1 MPLTIADV
9 RAFAVTLLFAAGWLE
24 AGWQKISVGPFE
36 IYTDQDIKAAKQLLG
51 TLEQLRHQVET
62 LTGVQDP
69 KPLWPIRLLIA
80 KGQAPSALQLTTAF
94 QHMIVPSASISR
106 EQKKTLA
113 VALLHPNSGPLE
125 PGLEAALLSILGGLE
140 SSGARVTL
148 GALPPAAEQTPD
160 WVLLNYLVTTEQY
173 RGRLRVF
180 LGNLMRGADKASA
193 LRNGF
198 EEDET
203 ALRKSASAERPRFA
217 EVTFAAKPIL
227 PERDYRAR
235 DIEDAEAR
243 LELAIARLDRNGCAV
258 SKELAALECMAAAST
273 NEEAALAAIA
283 VGSRN
288 ARMHYLAGVLQLERL
303 EHQRQLFTAI
313 QLKPLYPEAALA
325 FASKENDSMKAFKA
339 LKDASPAAQR
349 DPAFLAKLATVAE
362 AAGQFADAAKA
373 WANAERA
380 THDPAARERMAQ
392 SRLRSVDQR
401 LEAEALA
408 RREAEEARLRD
419 IERVRQESLA
429 RVRAAEAKARA
440 GMKPLADDERVE
452 QWWDGEQVNAYFIGT
467 LTRIECLGRGKAR
480 FTLVGE
486 NETRQFDVD
495 DPAKI
500 VVMGAGAEELQF
512 RCGVQGAPRKVRA
525 GYVSPNVETLVEKPA
540 AQPDPNFR
548 LAPEPEGQLKK
559 RPSESDA
566 PTPPAPKPAA
576 KSRTVEKRPAKPSVT
591 AGKILTLEVQKQ

>member
-1 MPLTIADV
+1 M
-9 RAFAVTLLFAAGWLE
+9 RALAVISLLASGLLQ
-24 AGWQKISVGPFE
+24 AGWQKINAGPFE

-51 TLEQLRHQVET
+51 TLEQLRYQVET

-69 KPLWPIRLLIA
+69 KPLWPIRVLVA
-80 KGQAPSALQLTTAF
+80 KGQTATNLQVTTAY
-94 QHMIVPSASISR
+94 QHMIVPSAALTR

-125 PGLEAALLSILGGLE
+125 PGLEAALLSVLGGLE

-148 GALPPAAEQTPD
+148 GALPPASEQTPD
-160 WVLLNYLVTTEQY
+160 WVLLNYLVTTELY

-198 EEDET
+198 EEDEAT
-203 ALRKSASAERPRFA
+203 LRKKAAAERPRFA

-258 SKELAALECMAAAST
+258 SKELPALECMAAASS
-273 NEEAALAAIA
+273 NAEAALAAIA
-283 VGSRN
+283 AGSRN
-288 ARMHYLAGVLQLERL
+288 PRMHYLAGVLQLERL

-325 FASKENDSMKAFKA
+325 FAGKENDPMKAFKA

-349 DPAFLAKLATVAE
+349 DPAFLAKLATTAE
-362 AAGQFADAAKA
+362 AAGQYADAAKA

-480 FTLVGE
+480 FTLAGE
-486 NETRQFDVD
+486 SETRQFDVD

-500 VVMGAGAEELQF
+500 VVMGAGGEELQF
-512 RCGVQGAPRKVRA
+512 RCGLQAAPRKVRA
-525 GYVSPNVETLVEKPA
+525 GYVSPNVETMVERPA
-540 AQPDPNFR
+540 AQADPNFR
-548 LAPEPEGQLKK
+548 LSPEPEGQLKK

-566 PTPPAPKPAA
+566 TAAPAPKPSA
-576 KSRTVEKRPAKPSVT
+576 KTRVVEKRPAKPTVS

>member
-1 MPLTIADV
+1 M
-9 RAFAVTLLFAAGWLE
+9 RALAVTLLFAGAQLQ
-24 AGWQKISVGPFE
+24 AGWQKINAGPFE
-36 IYTDQDIKAAKQLLG
+36 IYTDQDVKAAKQLLG
-51 TLEQLRHQVET
+51 TLEQLRYQVET

-69 KPLWPIRLLIA
+69 KPLWPIRILIA
-80 KGQAPSALQLTTAF
+80 KGQPASALQVTTSY
-94 QHMIVPSASISR
+94 QHMIVPSAAVSR
-106 EQKKTLA
+106 EQKKALA
-113 VALLHPNSGPLE
+113 IALLHPNSGPLD

-140 SSGARVTL
+140 SSGSRVTL
-148 GALPPAAEQTPD
+148 GAMPPAAEQTPD
-160 WVLLNYLVTTEQY
+160 WVLLNYLVITEQY

-198 EEDET
+198 EENEAT
-203 ALRKSASAERPRFA
+203 LRQNAAAERPRFA

-258 SKELAALECMAAAST
+258 SKELPALECMAAAST
-273 NEEAALAAIA
+273 NADAAKAAIEA
-283 VGSRN
+283 GSKN
-288 ARMHYLAGVLQLERL
+288 ARMYYLAGVLQLDRL
-303 EHQRQLFTAI
+303 EHQRQIFTAL
-313 QLKPLYPEAALA
+313 QMKPLYPEAALA
-325 FASKENDSMKAFKA
+325 FAGRENDPMKAFKA

-349 DPAFLAKLATVAE
+349 DAAFQAKLATVAE
-362 AAGQFADAAKA
+362 SAAQYADAAKA

-380 THDPAARERMAQ
+380 TYDPAARERMAQ

-408 RREAEEARLRD
+408 RREAEAARLRD

-440 GMKPLADDERVE
+440 GMKPLAEDEKVE
-452 QWWDGEQVNAYFIGT
+452 QWWDGQQVNAYFIGT
-467 LTRIECLGRGKAR
+467 LSRIECLGRGKAR
-480 FTLVGE
+480 LTLVGDS
-486 NETRQFDVD
+486 ETRLFDVD
-495 DPAKI
+495 DPGKI
-500 VVMGAGAEELQF
+500 VVMGAGAEELSF
-512 RCGVQGAPRKVRA
+512 RCGVQSAAKKVRA
-525 GYVSPNVETLVEKPA
+525 GYVSPNVETIVEKTA
-540 AQPDPNFR
+540 AKADPNFR
-548 LAPEPEGQLKK
+548 LTPEPEGQLKK

-566 PTPPAPKPAA
+566 PPAA
-576 KSRTVEKRPAKPSVT
+576 AAPTPKAKTIEKKPAKPAVT

>member
-1 MPLTIADV
+1 V
-9 RAFAVTLLFAAGWLE
+9 RAFAVTLLFAASLLE
-24 AGWQKISVGPFE
+24 AGWQKINAGPFE
-36 IYTDQDIKAAKQLLG
+36 IYTDQDIRAAKQLLG
-51 TLEQLRHQVET
+51 TLEQLRYQVET

-69 KPLWPIRLLIA
+69 KPLWPIRILIA
-80 KGQAPSALQLTTAF
+80 KGQAPTALQLTTSY
-94 QHMIVPSASISR
+94 QHIVVPSASISR
-106 EQKKTLA
+106 EQKKALA
-113 VALLHPNSGPLE
+113 IALLHPNSGPLD
-125 PGLEAALLSILGGLE
+125 PSLEAALLSILGGLE

-148 GALPPAAEQTPD
+148 GALPPNAEHTPD
-160 WVLLNYLVTTEQY
+160 WVLLNYLVITEQY

-198 EEDET
+198 EENET
-203 ALRKSASAERPRFA
+203 QLRQNAAAERPRFA

-235 DIEDAEAR
+235 EIEDAEAR
-243 LELAIARLDRNGCAV
+243 LELAIAKLDRNACAA
-258 SKELAALECMAAAST
+258 SKEVPALECVAVASNNADAAK
-273 NEEAALAAIA
+273 AAIEA
-283 VGSRN
+283 GSKN
-288 ARMHYLAGVLQLERL
+288 PRMHYLAGVLQLDRL

-313 QLKPLYPEAALA
+313 QLKPLFPEAALA
-325 FASKENDSMKAFKA
+325 FASRENDPMKAFKA
-339 LKDASPAAQR
+339 LKDASPVAQR
-349 DPAFLAKLATVAE
+349 DPAYQAKLATTAE
-362 AAGQFADAAKA
+362 AAAQFADAAKA

-408 RREAEEARLRD
+408 RREAEAARLRD

-440 GMKPLADDERVE
+440 GMKPLADDEKVE

-486 NETRQFDVD
+486 TETRLFDVD
-495 DPAKI
+495 DPGKI
-500 VVMGAGAEELQF
+500 VVMGSGAEELSF
-512 RCGVQGAPRKVRA
+512 RCGIQASPKKVRA
-525 GYVSPNVETLVEKPA
+525 GYVSPNIETVVEKPA
-540 AQPDPNFR
+540 ASSDPNFR
-548 LAPEPEGQLKK
+548 LTPEPEGQLKK
-559 RPSESDA
+559 RPSDSDS
-566 PTPPAPKPAA
+566 PTVPATKASPKT
-576 KSRTVEKRPAKPSVT
+576 KTVEKRPAKPSVT
-591 AGKILTLEVQKQ
+591 AGKILTLEMQRQ

>member
-9 RAFAVTLLFAAGWLE
+9 RAFAVTLLFATSLLQ
-24 AGWQKISVGPFE
+24 AGWQKINAGPFE
-36 IYTDQDIKAAKQLLG
+36 IYTDQDIKSAKQLLG
-51 TLEQLRHQVET
+51 TLEQLRYQVET

-69 KPLWPIRLLIA
+69 KPLWPIRILIA
-80 KGQAPSALQLTTAF
+80 KGQASTALQLTTSY
-94 QHMIVPSASISR
+94 QHIVVPSASISR
-106 EQKKTLA
+106 EQKKALA
-113 VALLHPNSGPLE
+113 VALLHPNSGPLD
-125 PGLEAALLSILGGLE
+125 PSLEAALLSILGGLE

-148 GALPPAAEQTPD
+148 GALPPQAEQTPD
-160 WVLLNYLVTTEQY
+160 WVLLNYLVVTEQY

-198 EEDET
+198 EENET
-203 ALRKSASAERPRFA
+203 QLRQSAAAERPRFA

-243 LELAIARLDRNGCAV
+243 LELAIAKLDRNGCAA
-258 SKELAALECMAAAST
+258 SKELPALECVAVASNNADAAK
-273 NEEAALAAIA
+273 AAIEA
-283 VGSRN
+283 GSKN
-288 ARMHYLAGVLQLERL
+288 PRMHYLAGVLQLDRL

-325 FASKENDSMKAFKA
+325 FASRENDPMKAFKA

-349 DPAFLAKLATVAE
+349 DPAYQAKLATAAE
-362 AAGQFADAAKA
+362 AAAQFADAAKA

-380 THDPAARERMAQ
+380 TNDPAARERMAQ

-401 LEAEALA
+401 LEAEAQA
-408 RREAEEARLRD
+408 RREAEAARLRD

-440 GMKPLADDERVE
+440 GMKPLADDEKVE

-486 NETRQFDVD
+486 TETRLFDVD
-495 DPAKI
+495 DPGKI
-500 VVMGAGAEELQF
+500 VVMGAGAEELSF
-512 RCGVQGAPRKVRA
+512 RCGVQPSPKKVRA
-525 GYVSPNVETLVEKPA
+525 GYVSPNVETVVEKPS
-540 AQPDPNFR
+540 AQADPNFR
-548 LAPEPEGQLKK
+548 LSPEPEGQLKK
-559 RPSESDA
+559 RPSDSDA
-566 PTPPAPKPAA
+566 PPAPAPKATP
-576 KSRTVEKRPAKPSVT
+576 KTKTIEKRPAKPAVT
-591 AGKILTLEVQKQ
+591 AGKILTLEMQRQ